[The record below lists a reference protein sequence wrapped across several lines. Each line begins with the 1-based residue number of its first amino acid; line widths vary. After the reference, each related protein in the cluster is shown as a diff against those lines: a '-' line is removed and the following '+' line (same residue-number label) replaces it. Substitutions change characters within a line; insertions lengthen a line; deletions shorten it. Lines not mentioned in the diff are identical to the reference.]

1 MSLLIDRFHKPLPTW
16 IPNIKKDVR
25 RKVESSPIIQGCA
38 RGDVSHV
45 RALITGYW
53 PFVDAFP
60 KIIFRTLY
68 STKKYLLK
76 PHFIL
81 TFGPLMLRGIHTM
94 NAKVTKEIQSDE
106 AAHRDLWIQTAA
118 ALGLTIKDLRN
129 QKAIPEILH
138 LNETVGEGTDFFI
151 RYLRFVAVEMV
162 AEEISRVLL
171 ASAPFSEL
179 VGESGQEWFHVHI
192 LHDLHEGMSHE
203 ELALRLAWIF
213 YFIDH
218 QSEEPQEKDVSRTIH
233 EMVDLFDAVGKALSA

>member
-1 MSLLIDRFHKPLPTW
+1 
-16 IPNIKKDVR
+16 
-25 RKVESSPIIQGCA
+25 
-38 RGDVSHV
+38 
-45 RALITGYW
+45 
-53 PFVDAFP
+53 
-60 KIIFRTLY
+60 
-68 STKKYLLK
+68 
-76 PHFIL
+76 
-81 TFGPLMLRGIHTM
+81 MLRGIHTM

-179 VGESGQEWFHVHI
+179 VGESGQRWFHVHI

-218 QSEEPQEKDVSRTIH
+218 QSEEPQEKDVSHTIH
-233 EMVDLFDAVGKALSA
+233 EMADLFDAVGKALSA